1 MSVFVVF
8 PRCII
13 NFSFSLQ
20 FTLEC
25 RPMNEEHTAENISK
39 VLSSQVNAIAG
50 KVEGQRVT
58 AVTDSAA
65 NMLRSVAD
73 TENIDSH
80 ARCVA
85 HVINNAAEAGYKG
98 SLAACIKRCKALAA
112 DSHKSSKVC
121 TIIRRA
127 CQANDINYIKII
139 QPVKTRWHSMSM
151 TMQSVFR
158 LKKALLSI
166 KARGDRDNKNV
177 ATLIKHIPS
186 KIQFDAIE
194 ALIPHL
200 KQIQAFSERLTSER
214 RSTIHMVIPILVS
227 FQNMRSNNPMASNFL
242 TLFRDYLDSRIPNC
256 GRDDETWAMGV
267 FLNPYYKGS
276 LLIYKLGGTVMNH
289 IFEETKTRASDIVQ
303 QDKARADG
311 SDEPPPEAEEGASTP
326 SLVDTT
332 GVLERALTDSQ
343 WASVEDYLASADLLT
358 FGDPVPEASASNTIG
373 AQLEVYQNSLQKMAS
388 PDGDVLD
395 YWKSHQ
401 VTVPDLARFA
411 RSILCI
417 PASSASSERM
427 FSLAGRTITTQR
439 TSISAARAEQL
450 IYIHQN
456 YNRAVAHITSWDLGA
471 VEAVPE
477 GKGKGKGKKSATAEE
492 GSTPEPQD
500 AAAIEAAAEALDSQD
515 MEWNHSDVDPD
526 TTDDEDLEEEVDA
539 TE

>member
-1 MSVFVVF
+1 
-8 PRCII
+8 
-13 NFSFSLQ
+13 
-20 FTLEC
+20 
-25 RPMNEEHTAENISK
+25 MNEEHTAENISK
-39 VLSSQVNAIAG
+39 VLSSQVNAIPG

-242 TLFRDYLDSRIPNC
+242 TLF
-256 GRDDETWAMGV
+256 
-267 FLNPYYKGS
+267 
-276 LLIYKLGGTVMNH
+276 
-289 IFEETKTRASDIVQ
+289 
-303 QDKARADG
+303 
-311 SDEPPPEAEEGASTP
+311 
-326 SLVDTT
+326 
-332 GVLERALTDSQ
+332 
-343 WASVEDYLASADLLT
+343 
-358 FGDPVPEASASNTIG
+358 
-373 AQLEVYQNSLQKMAS
+373 
-388 PDGDVLD
+388 
-395 YWKSHQ
+395 
-401 VTVPDLARFA
+401 
-411 RSILCI
+411 
-417 PASSASSERM
+417 
-427 FSLAGRTITTQR
+427 
-439 TSISAARAEQL
+439 
-450 IYIHQN
+450 
-456 YNRAVAHITSWDLGA
+456 
-471 VEAVPE
+471 
-477 GKGKGKGKKSATAEE
+477 
-492 GSTPEPQD
+492 
-500 AAAIEAAAEALDSQD
+500 
-515 MEWNHSDVDPD
+515 
-526 TTDDEDLEEEVDA
+526 
-539 TE
+539 